1 MKSLQLTFI
10 PVILLVILITNGRAV
25 AEGMT
30 GTLDTVIDG
39 DLITILSKGKE
50 VEVRL
55 FGIDTPERTQPF
67 GQNAKNFIGA
77 QASDKELWVKTM
89 RKDANGRTVG
99 LVFANG
105 VNLNEQLVGQG
116 FAWVMR
122 QECAT
127 ESFCADW
134 VLLETKAK
142 GAKKGLWANANPAP
156 PWEHRRNRPG
166 SSEGKSLELTGMPSN
181 PVTITPAGPAAY
193 HGDAGSRIFH
203 DAACKEFN
211 CKKCTVK
218 FQTITEALDAGY
230 RPHRDCIGR

>member
-1 MKSLQLTFI
+1 LKPRQSFI
-10 PVILLVILITNGRAV
+10 FLVLLLLVLTTGHHAL

-39 DLITILSKGKE
+39 DLITILSRGKE

-55 FGIDTPERTQPF
+55 FGVDAPEKTQPF

-89 RKDANGRTVG
+89 RKDTNGRTVG

-105 VNLNEQLVGQG
+105 VNLNEQLVSQG
-116 FAWVMR
+116 FAWVLR

-127 ESFCADW
+127 ESFCAEW
-134 VLLETKAK
+134 VRQEANAK
-142 GAKKGLWANANPAP
+142 TSQKGLWANANPAP
-156 PWEHRRNRPG
+156 PWEHRKNRPV
-166 SSEGKSLELTGMPSN
+166 SEGKSLELTGGPS
-181 PVTITPAGPAAY
+181 TPAKISPAGTAAY
-193 HGDAGSRIFH
+193 HGDTGSRLFH
-203 DAACKEFN
+203 SSGCKEFN
-211 CKKCTVK
+211 CPKCTVK

-230 RPHRDCIGR
+230 RPHRDCIGK